1 MKQEYCRAIMRV
13 CLLAHGRCCTNASEL
28 PWAAF
33 YSSRKEESN
42 TAFFYADSRV
52 PCAFQAP
59 GNKQWKNPYSIFYTR
74 TTHVF
79 GENPG
84 YFLAHTVA
92 SQVWV
97 LAEVSQ
103 RDVFRILIWNSCWYW
118 NEELRFV
125 LGCSSGIRLDCT
137 ESPAIKGP
145 ERPSCWAGGLQLGRV
160 SFIWAC
166 HFLSLTSCSPGYCL
180 YPGIPSS
187 SLPMTS
193 RSISH
198 HTVTWAAYV
207 IHAQFPSLAAS
218 LERCAMFPAT
228 D

>member
-1 MKQEYCRAIMRV
+1 MRV

-103 RDVFRILIWNSCWYW
+103 RDVFRILIWNSCWWGIGMRSYDLCLDAPVGSGW
-118 NEELRFV
+118 TALNPQRSRDQRDQAAEQEVFSWEGFLSSEPVIFYLSLPV
-125 LGCSSGIRLDCT
+125 LLATVFILEFPLAPSPWPPAASHTTLWPGRLMSFT
-137 ESPAIKGP
+137 LSSPAWQP
-145 ERPSCWAGGLQLGRV
+145 V
-160 SFIWAC
+160 
-166 HFLSLTSCSPGYCL
+166 
-180 YPGIPSS
+180 
-187 SLPMTS
+187 
-193 RSISH
+193 
-198 HTVTWAAYV
+198 
-207 IHAQFPSLAAS
+207 
-218 LERCAMFPAT
+218 
-228 D
+228 